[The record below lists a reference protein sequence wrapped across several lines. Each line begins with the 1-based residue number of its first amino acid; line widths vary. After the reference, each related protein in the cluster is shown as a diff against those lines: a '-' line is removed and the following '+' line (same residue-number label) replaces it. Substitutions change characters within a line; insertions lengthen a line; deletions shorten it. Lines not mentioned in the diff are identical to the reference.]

1 MRARARRF
9 LAAARH
15 LGCAACAFALPL
27 AGPSALPTSHG
38 SISIAAPHGPLLP
51 GARFPIVTD
60 SGAERTKLVLVGPGR
75 LEGAIYVAPER
86 VAAPATAT
94 VVAGTREAAG
104 SLVLHLA
111 AWPATDDLL
120 AVATYDDGLALHRAS
135 DGKLLGLMPLEGGV
149 DDVAQAGATL
159 VAPSSSAPTLWTI
172 DLSTGA
178 SRRTDGVPTGN
189 EVRASRGDVYVTN
202 RDVDGGGA
210 LTRVRAG
217 IPTRIATGDTA
228 EGLAIDAG
236 GVDGY
241 VANVNDATV
250 ADVDLAQMRVRRR
263 FRVAER
269 PFSVVLDAPERR
281 IDVVSNVP
289 QTLTRP
295 GGRVE
300 AVDLNSGKVTQRS
313 AHFRFPIG
321 AALDARRGRL
331 FVTDEAAGVVA
342 VLDARTLRPTHSPLR
357 ACAVPWRPAVDSV
370 RDRLYVP
377 CARSNAIAAFDLRS
391 LAPLAGSPFRT
402 GGYPLAVTAVRPE
415 AAAVAPASPRRTD
428 PSR

>member
-1 MRARARRF
+1 
-9 LAAARH
+9 
-15 LGCAACAFALPL
+15 
-27 AGPSALPTSHG
+27 
-38 SISIAAPHGPLLP
+38 
-51 GARFPIVTD
+51 
-60 SGAERTKLVLVGPGR
+60 
-75 LEGAIYVAPER
+75 
-86 VAAPATAT
+86 
-94 VVAGTREAAG
+94 
-104 SLVLHLA
+104 
-111 AWPATDDLL
+111 
-120 AVATYDDGLALHRAS
+120 
-135 DGKLLGLMPLEGGV
+135 
-149 DDVAQAGATL
+149 
-159 VAPSSSAPTLWTI
+159 
-172 DLSTGA
+172 
-178 SRRTDGVPTGN
+178 
-189 EVRASRGDVYVTN
+189 
-202 RDVDGGGA
+202 
-210 LTRVRAG
+210 
-217 IPTRIATGDTA
+217 
-228 EGLAIDAG
+228 
-236 GVDGY
+236 
-241 VANVNDATV
+241 
-250 ADVDLAQMRVRRR
+250 MRVRRR